1 MLPTVGARVTHP
13 RWGGGVITRLMD
25 GGRVY
30 LVTLD
35 DTTPIALPARQFT
48 VDDAPGEPLRSHA
61 TSSSWG
67 GGAPAV
73 AQPATPPPV
82 GPRAPLDP
90 PDPRAYV
97 ARRATKEAPQGSDR
111 QGATDGDDTKVP
123 TEALGAA
130 GAMPPPH
137 ERQPNERADARQALE
152 ALRLGVVPPQGLS
165 RLTVGR
171 DVEQRRLRTLAEDA
185 RGMVVLSGGYGAGKT
200 HLVELAEAEAL
211 AANMLVARATFDPEE
226 VPPSHPLRVYAALM
240 TGLRYPEGT
249 GRGLAPLLDRLAGS
263 KAHAEPNGASA
274 HRWFTPALWAHARYG
289 GGRLAAD
296 LLEWAEGAPQIG
308 DSHSVRMYAAGWTGR
323 RPLALPDYRTF
334 GQIMAYLLGG
344 IAAWAKDAGWRGL
357 LVLLDEAEYFDHLD
371 TTARGMAENVLRYLA
386 IGALPDADLPFDP
399 TRVYRG
405 GQAVHQGVPARFRE
419 DQPLAVMCAFTP
431 NPRIDAALP
440 GIVKSHA
447 VLHLEPVH
455 PSAFPR
461 LADNVLQMVREAH
474 PDLGPSASHQ
484 ERVKKALAEAWED
497 GRVANTRQA
506 ARMLVEHWDLY
517 RFEPARALR
526 ALQPR

>member
-1 MLPTVGARVTHP
+1 MHPTIRPGARVTHP
-13 RWGGGVITRLMD
+13 RWGGGVVTRLLD
-25 GGRVY
+25 GGRV
-30 LVTLD
+30 LFVTLD
-35 DTTPIALPARQFT
+35 DGSPVVLSVRQFT
-48 VDDAPGEPLRSHA
+48 VVAAAGSDADGDKTAPAA
-61 TSSSWG
+61 TSGTRGASGPPG
-67 GGAPAV
+67 GSGGDEGGVAG
-73 AQPATPPPV
+73 AQPPPPK
-82 GPRAPLDP
+82 R
-90 PDPRAYV
+90 
-97 ARRATKEAPQGSDR
+97 
-111 QGATDGDDTKVP
+111 
-123 TEALGAA
+123 
-130 GAMPPPH
+130 
-137 ERQPNERADARQALE
+137 NERADARQALE

-171 DVEQRRLRTLAEDA
+171 DVEQRRLRGLAEDA

-249 GRGLAPLLDRLAGS
+249 GRGLAPLFDRLAGS
-263 KAHAEPNGASA
+263 KGHAEPYGAA
-274 HRWFTPALWAHARYG
+274 THRWLTPALWAHARYG

-296 LLEWAEGAPQIG
+296 LLEWAEGAPQ
-308 DSHSVRMYAAGWTGR
+308 DLESLRMRLHDAGWAGR
-323 RPLALPDYRTF
+323 RLLALPDYRTF
-334 GQIMAYLLGG
+334 GQIMAHLLGG
-344 IAAWAKDAGWRGL
+344 VAAWAKDAGWGGL

-386 IGALPDADLPFDP
+386 IGALPDEQLPFDP
-399 TRVYRG
+399 RQVYRG
-405 GQAVHQGVPARFRE
+405 GHEVHQDISPRFRE
-419 DQPLAVMCAFTP
+419 DQPLAVLCAFTP

-440 GIVKSHA
+440 GIVPSRA
-447 VLHLEPVH
+447 VLPLDPLHAL
-455 PSAFPR
+455 AFPR

-474 PDLGPSASHQ
+474 PDLDPGASHQ
-484 ERVKKALAEAWED
+484 ERVKKALADAWEE